1 MEMVYE
7 KNEKH
12 LVSNNEEAANGV
24 LILSKGPTIGNQH
37 VSRLQMNERDLIRS
51 NIIKTSIVLG

>member
-1 MEMVYE
+1 MVYE

-12 LVSNNEEAANGV
+12 LVSNNEDAANGV
-24 LILSKGPTIGNQH
+24 LILSKGPTGGGNQQ